1 MKTAIAPRRAILAA
15 LALGWLLL
23 TWAGAWGSV
32 VHAAR
37 AGENDFFTFLD
48 SCDQFQRGLSLY
60 TSLRLVP
67 GPDGPRPNH
76 PNLNHPVV
84 TLLLLPLDT
93 LPRETAFWVWDALG
107 VAAYGAALALAA
119 RALRL
124 RLDAAGWLI
133 VLTLAATAPGVL
145 YSLQLGQFGLL
156 LALPVVAVW
165 LLLRDG
171 TATPA
176 RVLAAGAL
184 TGVLLVLKPFLLP
197 LLGLFLARRRWPGLG
212 AAGAT
217 GVALSLLAL
226 PFVGIGAYRDWLAAL
241 HGVTWYDHGLN
252 VSLAGLLYRTIHPAP
267 PAFVTWLITGAVTL
281 LGWAVISRA
290 GGRTQR
296 VPGSQA
302 VRWASTALTARRC
315 AEEVSPGLK
324 SGAKGCGHEVPA
336 RGLGFGQHRGGLLA
350 RRLTSP
356 SPGGTSWPRALS
368 AEFIRR
374 HLPSTTPDNEH
385 GADPNPLPDSFLP
398 DFATGLLLTL
408 SILGSPLG
416 WLYYTPVLIPAVLPL
431 AAHWRTLT
439 AAPRRLF
446 LAAGVLIWAPYLVLL
461 LAPDALW
468 SQLTLRSLPLYGL
481 ALLALAQYGRR
492 SEGRRSKVAADEAVA
507 CHEPVLV
514 DHPQH

>member
-1 MKTAIAPRRAILAA
+1 MKTRVTPRRVALAA

-23 TWAGAWGSV
+23 TWAGAWGSI

-290 GGRTQR
+290 
-296 VPGSQA
+296 VEC
-302 VRWASTALTARRC
+302 AR
-315 AEEVSPGLK
+315 
-324 SGAKGCGHEVPA
+324 
-336 RGLGFGQHRGGLLA
+336 
-350 RRLTSP
+350 
-356 SPGGTSWPRALS
+356 
-368 AEFIRR
+368 
-374 HLPSTTPDNEH
+374 
-385 GADPNPLPDSFLP
+385 LP
-398 DFATGLLLTL
+398 DFTTGLLLTL

-431 AAHWRTLT
+431 AAHWRTL
-439 AAPRRLF
+439 AATPRRLF
-446 LAAGVLIWAPYLVLL
+446 LAAGALLWAPYLVLL

-481 ALLALAQYGRR
+481 ALLAAAQYTPGHDIGGHLVAG
-492 SEGRRSKVAADEAVA
+492 SLADAGQGLSAAPAEGRTAAGR
-507 CHEPVLV
+507 
-514 DHPQH
+514 